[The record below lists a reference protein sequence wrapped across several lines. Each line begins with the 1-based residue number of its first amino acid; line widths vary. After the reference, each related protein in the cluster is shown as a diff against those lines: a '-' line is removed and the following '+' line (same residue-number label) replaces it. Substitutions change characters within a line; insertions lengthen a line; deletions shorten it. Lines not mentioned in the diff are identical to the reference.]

1 MKTVSP
7 GGRVLLF
14 GAPPRSSTVS
24 LDLSRYFLRGTTV
37 QASYSTSEKE
47 TTLAVR
53 MLESGAIDLTKL
65 ITHRFRLEEAPQAFR
80 VAGEQKCIKA
90 VVNS

>member
-1 MKTVSP
+1 
-7 GGRVLLF
+7 
-14 GAPPRSSTVS
+14 
-24 LDLSRYFLRGTTV
+24 V

-47 TTLAVR
+47 TTLAVK
-53 MLESGAIDLTKL
+53 MLESGAVNLTKL